1 MWRGVCCGRM
11 KRCVCE
17 REGHSN
23 HNHKLSRML
32 SGLPPA
38 LTRQVPPLWH
48 GFGLQSLMLVWQL
61 VPEYPVTHVHLYPPE
76 PSLVQV
82 APFWQG
88 LRR

>member
-1 MWRGVCCGRM
+1 MWRGVCYGRM
-11 KRCVCE
+11 KRCVHE
-17 REGHSN
+17 REGHSQ
-23 HNHKLSRML
+23 KLSRML
-32 SGLPPA
+32 SGLSPA

-61 VPEYPVTHVHLYPPE
+61 VPVYPVTHVHRYPPE